1 MSWCT
6 LSRAICLCRKNSA
19 CNVSHENPTCTGRS
33 LQLQCRR
40 CGGCVD
46 VQVAPAGCHIWL
58 PSFGHLAWPFRP
70 LPCWSSCVQLPFSVP
85 SVAILGSRPLP
96 YLLAQPTIF
105 RNLNQNTL
113 DLRANRNSSK
123 YFRFKV
129 KEQFSAVSVHAVNT
143 TEKKNVI
150 CYFSYGHR
158 ASQSGVTGHGAV
170 SHSCG

>member
-143 TEKKNVI
+143 TEKKR
-150 CYFSYGHR
+150 YMLLFLR
-158 ASQSGVTGHGAV
+158 SQSVYTVRRYRSWGGQ
-170 SHSCG
+170 S